1 MYDQESW
8 VCDINMTGETETSD
22 WEQEEAQFTKQE
34 KWMKGEREQT
44 RMVLQLEA
52 FSWKHRRNSYCMKQ
66 AKSLQK
72 KSKWRLWC

>member
-1 MYDQESW
+1 MKRLLVVYDQESW

-44 RMVLQLEA
+44 RMV
-52 FSWKHRRNSYCMKQ
+52 
-66 AKSLQK
+66 
-72 KSKWRLWC
+72 